1 MFSWLEFNNFFCHN
15 HFSFDMFWSKG
26 TMATSITAAL
36 ATFNVEERSE
46 YHALSLHI
54 EVYILL

>member
-1 MFSWLEFNNFFCHN
+1 ML
-15 HFSFDMFWSKG
+15 WSKWAV
-26 TMATSITAAL
+26 ATSIPAAL